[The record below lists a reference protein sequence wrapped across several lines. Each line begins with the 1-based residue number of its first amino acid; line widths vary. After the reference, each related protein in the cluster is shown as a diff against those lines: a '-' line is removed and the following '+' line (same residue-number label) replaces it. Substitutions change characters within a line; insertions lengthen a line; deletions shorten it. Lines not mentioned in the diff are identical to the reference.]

1 MKRSINE
8 IESESETTKRAKPSL
23 IMDKIINNT
32 GLQHIIEMI
41 FLNLDYEY
49 LQECQL
55 LNKSIKE
62 ILENPMFWIKKWK
75 GLSKESKKDW
85 TKAIQITRN
94 TNIEINVISYI
105 KKAIKIG
112 HVVDVP
118 CYINANVVEKSNEFT
133 LKSALK
139 ENNLG
144 MVQILAPMV
153 DNPNPR
159 LLKNRCLKLSA
170 IDIAA
175 VKGYANMINILAPL
189 IKNPNQ
195 PLQCDCS
202 TAQPHSMTPL
212 HLAAFYGKAEALK
225 LLVTFT
231 GNVNVVDTSLGRTPM
246 HCAAYLGQI
255 KILKF
260 LAPLMENPNVPDYKG
275 DTPIDRAKRHGKDE
289 FVRILQSYIK

>member
-94 TNIEINVISYI
+94 TNLETNVISYI

-118 CYINANVVEKSNEFT
+118 CYINENIVEKSNEFT
-133 LKSALK
+133 FEKALK

-153 DNPNPR
+153 DNPNPHYETVNFGSWT
-159 LLKNRCLKLSA
+159 LNA

-175 VKGYANMINILAPL
+175 SRGYQNMIKVLAPL
-189 IKNPNQ
+189 IGKPNQ
-195 PLQCDCS
+195 PFQCNS
-202 TAQPHSMTPL
+202 VSAVVPTPM
-212 HLAAFYGKAEALK
+212 HVAAYWGKEDALK
-225 LLVTFT
+225 VLVTFA
-231 GNVNVVDTSLGRTPM
+231 GNVNTVDT
-246 HCAAYLGQI
+246 I
-255 KILKF
+255 
-260 LAPLMENPNVPDYKG
+260 
-275 DTPIDRAKRHGKDE
+275 
-289 FVRILQSYIK
+289 